1 MTEEGSLM
9 TLKFDSAGIA
19 GMGTRSDVEGKLGCT
34 VVVRL
39 QDDRGD
45 HEYANVEVDVLVD
58 SGSDITLGN
67 IRAQARGEA
76 ITALKTALE
85 LLENNSLEELRTRER
100 EQDEERDRRMEDDL
114 KASLTGI
121 FPKV

>member
-1 MTEEGSLM
+1 MA
-9 TLKFDSAGIA
+9 LKFDSAGIA

-39 QDDRGD
+39 QDDRAD

-58 SGSDITLGN
+58 GGPSITLGD
-67 IRAQARGEA
+67 IRAQARSEA
-76 ITALKTALE
+76 LIALKTAVE
-85 LLENNSLEELRTRER
+85 LLENNSLEELRARER
-100 EQDEERDRRMEDDL
+100 EQDEERDRRIDEEL

-121 FPKV
+121 FPKR